1 MTHAQTYLEHAIRT
15 GRIPT
20 ATCIVGPQE
29 DERLMLT
36 RWFVEA
42 LCPVET
48 VTLTPLEDEAIIS
61 VKVVRNA
68 LSRISRSTFTGGV
81 RVVTCAQADLMN
93 ASAGNA
99 LLKCLE
105 EPPAHTVF
113 IFSARTEK
121 SILPTIASR
130 CQVLRLPAH
139 SLPPLE
145 GEDMKKYIARKT
157 FLREPLWRQ
166 LEELAQNN
174 AEGEEMIKTW
184 ELFIHYAL
192 HEEGGTAQTIT
203 TALRIADGIREARM
217 MPVLVASRTIADRI
231 ILSSA

>member
-1 MTHAQTYLEHAIRT
+1 MTNAQTYLEYAIRT

-29 DERLMLT
+29 DERRMLT

-48 VTLTPLEDEAIIS
+48 VTLAPLDDEETIS
-61 VKVVRNA
+61 VTVARDA
-68 LSRISRSTFTGGV
+68 LSKISRSTFTDGL
-81 RVVTCAQADLMN
+81 RVVACGCVDTLTP
-93 ASAGNA
+93 SAGNA

-130 CQVLRLPAH
+130 CQIVRLPAY

-145 GEDMKKYIARKT
+145 GEEMKNYIARKT
-157 FLREPLWRQ
+157 FLCEPLWRQ
-166 LEELAQNN
+166 FEERAQNN
-174 AEGEEMIKTW
+174 NGGEEIMKTW

-192 HEEGGTAQTIT
+192 REEGGTGQTIT

-217 MPVLVASRTIADRI
+217 IPVLAASRTIADRI
-231 ILSSA
+231 LHSSA